1 MKTVSKKLLSLLL
14 VVLLLAAAVPFQ
26 AFAESYTLTVKVV
39 DNGAEKG
46 TAPID
51 VAGASYVTRSQIDAK
66 VAEIMAG
73 KASEYPDGYTI
84 LSYSSTAGSDYLTE
98 MNNNDGKLPTDARE
112 VIVGI
117 RTNTETSS
125 ATDVRKLTLNAGAG
139 TIGTST
145 AKTQE
150 IEVQKNA
157 DGEYPVGSLP
167 TARLDDKHT
176 FVGWFTQDSAGN
188 EVPVRN
194 GYKLPQDEVTATAKY
209 EPITKNIIVKG
220 VKTTESL
227 EQAKIISQ
235 YNAEVGQSLLTFL
248 NTYSDG
254 EKSVLDAVEA
264 SVPVGYRLKTNNG
277 AVLWYNYSGNALTAQ
292 DAVTSVAQTVLVKY
306 EPVSYKLIFDA
317 NGGTV
322 TPGEQTVTYD
332 AKVGNLPTPTAAPGR
347 KDCIFLGWF
356 ATIDGKE
363 VEFTSDTVY
372 KVAGNTTL
380 VAKWGTEATV
390 LLRIYKDSNTTT
402 ADRIVD
408 ITGKVVGNN
417 VSQSEV
423 EKIVK
428 NYYSGSNMK
437 LVGLF
442 TDATWAEY
450 KAGTISAGDPN
461 VTIQETAKTNVYVVV
476 KNATG
481 NGSSNSNNNSN
492 SNSTTST
499 TKPADHDN
507 PKTGDSMMIYTASAV
522 MVLAAAALVTIQVL
536 RKKRTY

>member
-26 AFAESYTLTVKVV
+26 AFAEGYTLTVKVV

-46 TAPID
+46 TGTID
-51 VAGASYVTRSQIDAK
+51 VADYVTKSQIDAK
-66 VAEIMAG
+66 VDEIMVAV
-73 KASEYPDGYTI
+73 ASEYPYGFTK
-84 LSYSSTAGSDYLTE
+84 LSYTSAAGSDYLTE
-98 MNNNDGKLPTDARE
+98 MNNNEGKLPVGVRD

-117 RTNTETSS
+117 KTNTETS
-125 ATDVRKLTLNAGAG
+125 TKDVRVLHLDAGAG

-145 AKTQE
+145 AKTQD
-150 IEVQKNA
+150 IEAEKDSNG
-157 DGEYPVGSLP
+157 DYPVGSLP

-188 EVPVRN
+188 EVQVRN
-194 GYKLPQDEVTATAKY
+194 GYKIPEGGATATARY
-209 EPITKNIIVKG
+209 ESITKNIIVKG

-227 EQAKIISQ
+227 EKAKIISQ

-248 NTYSDG
+248 NTYTDG
-254 EKSVLDAVEA
+254 TTSVLDAVEA

-277 AVLWYNYSGNALTAQ
+277 AVLWYNFSGDTLTAQ

-332 AKVGNLPTPTAAPGR
+332 AEVGNLPTPSPAPGR

-356 ATIDGKE
+356 ATTDDGRE
-363 VEFTSDTVY
+363 VEYTSKTVY

-390 LLRIYKDSNTTT
+390 LLRIYRDDKTSTP
-402 ADRIVD
+402 DRIVD
-408 ITGKVVGNN
+408 ITGKVVGKS
-417 VSQSEV
+417 VTQTEV

-428 NYYSGSNMK
+428 TYYSGPNMK

-450 KAGTISAGDPN
+450 KAGTVTKGDPN
-461 VTIQETAKTNVYVVV
+461 VTIQETAKTNIHVVV
-476 KNATG
+476 KNA
-481 NGSSNSNNNSN
+481 SNN
-492 SNSTTST
+492 NSTTST
-499 TKPADHDN
+499 TSPTTAATKPADKDN
-507 PKTGDSMMIYTASAV
+507 PKTGDSMLIYAASAV
-522 MVLAAAALVTIQVL
+522 MIVAAAALVVIQVL
-536 RKKRTY
+536 RKKRTF